1 MSNFM
6 HKLAESLRAREQYLE
21 DHSAHPVFE
30 NKDEN
35 AFALEYEALKDELKA
50 FSDLVK
56 KLADRGQAFDE
67 TFERKIE
74 SEHEQLS
81 VKIEAWAK
89 ELEKK

>member
-6 HKLAESLRAREQYLE
+6 HKLAEGLRAREQYLE

-35 AFALEYEALKDELKA
+35 AFALKYEALKDELKA

-56 KLADRGQAFDE
+56 KLADRGEAFDE

-81 VKIEAWAK
+81 VRIEAWVK